1 MAPATATAPAGSKMD
16 RVSSNTS
23 CAGQGQGA
31 SVPAVQPSQWPQRTW
46 SHQTYPVWGRGKG
59 QAPVAPGWNPPRQ
72 SPRGWCG
79 GVMRH
84 GKSRREGGMQQKL
97 GRKKRREETRG
108 WVGREQQQE
117 YGSMAV
123 AGGRAGKCCP
133 RNSSGPQHISATPSP
148 PHLDRRGDGGVGPHP
163 PIHPPHPTLIAE
175 EMAVLSTSTQPSSS
189 SRQSRKVSAPTNL
202 TATPSAKLSTL
213 LRATRRPWASDCV
226 IALAPAAGARSLPS
240 SSPGRSGRLLTAGC
254 VFVLTGVTQRQAGQ
268 HAEAQE
274 GAPEGASVGARS
286 GVG

>member
-1 MAPATATAPAGSKMD
+1 MGRVGGREGCSRSWEEKKGGRKLEGGLAGSNSKSTAAWRLREAGQASAVPATAAGPS
-16 RVSSNTS
+16 TS
-23 CAGQGQGA
+23 A
-31 SVPAVQPSQWPQRTW
+31 
-46 SHQTYPVWGRGKG
+46 
-59 QAPVAPGWNPPRQ
+59 
-72 SPRGWCG
+72 
-79 GVMRH
+79 
-84 GKSRREGGMQQKL
+84 
-97 GRKKRREETRG
+97 
-108 WVGREQQQE
+108 
-117 YGSMAV
+117 
-123 AGGRAGKCCP
+123 
-133 RNSSGPQHISATPSP
+133 P
-148 PHLDRRGDGGVGPHP
+148 PH
-163 PIHPPHPTLIAE
+163 PHPTLIAE